1 MFVYLFILFVCFLF
15 TKPAVVT
22 AGCSL
27 DLRQYR
33 VGEDRSRM
41 WQSLGGGRA
50 RLRFRGG
57 HARSSAWV
65 SVLSSGSLYLC
76 RHKGECYSVRRARLA

>member
-1 MFVYLFILFVCFLF
+1 
-15 TKPAVVT
+15 
-22 AGCSL
+22 
-27 DLRQYR
+27 
-33 VGEDRSRM
+33 M